1 MPPAGAALLAG
12 PLGTAS
18 VALAGLADGSTI
30 PVSPDLALFF
40 VVGVLAGAHC
50 LGMCGPLVSLYAERM
65 TADRPVASGGEPTP
79 TGDRP
84 AATDDRLTL
93 FDVRQHGLFNGGRT
107 VGYAAVGG
115 VLGLAGSIVVG
126 GVATLAPIAST
137 VRGSVGIVVGLFIV
151 ATGLSYL
158 RRGTAG
164 AATVSSVPGLGPA
177 FDRLTGL
184 LTERVDRVA
193 NSTGIAGVG
202 VVHALLPCPILYPA
216 YLYAFAV
223 GDPVRGAL
231 ALGLLGL
238 GTIPPL
244 FVYGLAL
251 GSLSLGHRRT
261 LHRVLGVA
269 FLALG
274 YLPLAHGLMLFGVAL
289 PYPDIPYYQPL

>member
-1 MPPAGAALLAG
+1 MSTAAVATLMTTVLSDAA
-12 PLGTAS
+12 TATPGQN
-18 VALAGLADGSTI
+18 AI

-40 VVGVLAGAHC
+40 VVGILAGAHC
-50 LGMCGPLVSLYAERM
+50 LGMCGPLVSMYAERI
-65 TADRPVASGGEPTP
+65 TAGRQV
-79 TGDRP
+79 
-84 AATDDRLTL
+84 TDPGRDRLTL
-93 FDVRQHGLFNGGRT
+93 FDVRQHGLFNIGRT
-107 VGYAAVGG
+107 VGYAAIGG
-115 VLGLAGSIVVG
+115 VLGLVGSVVVG
-126 GVATLAPIAST
+126 GVATLSPIATT

-151 ATGLSYL
+151 GTGLSYL
-158 RRGTAG
+158 VRGTV
-164 AATVSSVPGLGPA
+164 ATATLSALPGLGRV
-177 FDRLTGL
+177 FGKLTGL

-202 VVHALLPCPILYPA
+202 VVHAFLPCPILYPA

-238 GTIPPL
+238 GTIPAL
-244 FVYGLAL
+244 LVYGLAL
-251 GSLSLGHRRT
+251 GSLSVGHRRT

-274 YLPLAHGLMLFGVAL
+274 YLPLAHGLMLFGVML